1 MLSDDTETLRCK
13 TTFAFFIPKKHENI
27 LIILEYNTPCLPPPL
42 PPPIICI
49 SIQALSFI
57 SLQLDQ
63 TSNTITRDAYLAN
76 TSYHS
81 LVSISEE
88 AVMTCIPECKGKE
101 EILCLQIVVIVI
113 Y

>member
-1 MLSDDTETLRCK
+1 MVSPMAQTVAVSSDTQIHQ
-13 TTFAFFIPKKHENI
+13 FHIGH
-27 LIILEYNTPCLPPPL
+27 NTPCLPPPPL
-42 PPPIICI
+42 PRPIICI
-49 SIQALSFI
+49 SIQPLSFI

-81 LVSISEE
+81 LVSIREE
-88 AVMTCIPECKGKE
+88 AVMTCMPECKGKE

>member
-1 MLSDDTETLRCK
+1 MGDVQWRMCI
-13 TTFAFFIPKKHENI
+13 FF
-27 LIILEYNTPCLPPPL
+27 L
-42 PPPIICI
+42 
-49 SIQALSFI
+49 
-57 SLQLDQ
+57 LQLDQ

-88 AVMTCIPECKGKE
+88 AVMTCMPECKGKE
-101 EILCLQIVVIVI
+101 EILCLQIVFTVI

>member
-1 MLSDDTETLRCK
+1 MGDVQWRMCI
-13 TTFAFFIPKKHENI
+13 FF
-27 LIILEYNTPCLPPPL
+27 L
-42 PPPIICI
+42 
-49 SIQALSFI
+49 
-57 SLQLDQ
+57 LQLDQ

-88 AVMTCIPECKGKE
+88 AVMTCMPECKGKE